1 MSTTLEKIPK
11 LTKEMVQATLI
22 SEVTRQNLYKLLDA
36 SKAMQIS
43 RETLA
48 DDYQLLMNLRN
59 IYDYLEKRR
68 KSEDKPD
75 RERLAARKEGY
86 DNIMKPIAAVLNAA
100 DPYIIEINNAILG
113 EEKLLLVGIQAENEM
128 RSRHIEFANEITR
141 AIVAATD
148 SKELVR
154 IQKLIGSEKSK
165 TKFYGEYHP
174 KISAL
179 CDVLLKLIDER
190 KRIIKENDELE
201 KKQVAAM
208 EKGDIAFATS
218 LKETI
223 ELNNI
228 VIAQNADA
236 IALDAFQQISEVA
249 MVNEGY
255 ESESISP
262 RLRRWAYTVD
272 NIELLSQKMP
282 ELVEKVPN
290 KKAITQFMK
299 DKEES
304 GELTE
309 DGLTFLGLTL
319 YRKKFYVGVPAQTKE
334 EE

>member
-1 MSTTLEKIPK
+1 
-11 LTKEMVQATLI
+11 MVQAALI

-36 SKAMQIS
+36 SKTMQIS
-43 RETLA
+43 RDTLVQ
-48 DDYQLLMNLRN
+48 DYELLMQLRN

-75 RERLAARKEGY
+75 RERIAARKEGY
-86 DNIMKPIAAVLNAA
+86 EPIMKPIAEVLNSA
-100 DPYIIEINNAILG
+100 DPYIIEINNIILA
-113 EEKLLLVGIQAENEM
+113 EEKLLLKDIQAENEI

-174 KISAL
+174 KISDL
-179 CDVLLKLIDER
+179 CGVLIKLIDER
-190 KRIIKENDELE
+190 KRIIKENDELA
-201 KKQVAAM
+201 KQQTEAM
-208 EKGDIAFATS
+208 GKGDVALATA
-218 LKETI
+218 LKENI

-228 VIAQNADA
+228 VITQNADA

-262 RLRRWAYTVD
+262 RLKRWSYKVD
-272 NIELLSQKMP
+272 DIDLLYQKMP

-290 KKAITQFMK
+290 KKTIGQFLK

-309 DGLTFLGLTL
+309 DGLTFPGLTL
-319 YRKKFYVGVPAQTKE
+319 YRKKFYVGVQAQTKDE
-334 EE
+334 E